1 MSTSID
7 VPITTHLTGQ
17 DQVTAGFRQ
26 MGQAADQTR
35 EKINANTR
43 ALMTGTAS
51 FIGYSTSLMSLFSR
65 MQQGNISAGE
75 AILQLTSYSLQF
87 GAQLMMLNT
96 LYEKR
101 LSLQAAS
108 ALASARESAS
118 NAVATASVWAKTAA
132 LKAETIAHGIK
143 NALSGPTGWAILAGA
158 TVAAAGVMSLA
169 ANIPKMAQGGV
180 VNSPTLAL
188 IGERGP
194 EAVVPLN
201 SSGFGAT
208 TINVIVNGAG
218 NYEEARRG
226 AFDGVNEALLMNSLR
241 RKERA

>member
-1 MSTSID
+1 
-7 VPITTHLTGQ
+7 
-17 DQVTAGFRQ
+17 

-35 EKINANTR
+35 QKINANTR

-75 AILQLTSYSLQF
+75 AMLQLTSYSLQF
-87 GAQLMMLNT
+87 GAQLMMLNA

-132 LKAETIAHGIK
+132 LKAESIAHGIK
-143 NALSGPTGWAILAGA
+143 NALSGPAGWAILAGA

-180 VNSPTLAL
+180 VTSPTLAL

-201 SSGFGAT
+201 KGFGAT
-208 TINVIVNGAG
+208 TINVVVNGAG
-218 NYEEARRG
+218 NYDEARRG
-226 AFDGVNEALLMNSLR
+226 AFDGVNEALLLNGLR